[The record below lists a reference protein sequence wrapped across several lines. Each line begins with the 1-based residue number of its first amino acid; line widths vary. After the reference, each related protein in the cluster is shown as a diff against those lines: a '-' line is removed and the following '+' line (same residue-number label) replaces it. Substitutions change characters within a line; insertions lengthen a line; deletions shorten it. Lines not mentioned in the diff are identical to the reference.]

1 MWYNV
6 STTKQHTRY
15 GGKFR
20 ATVYSQLSLADIYK
34 DCQDLFLSDK
44 PAFFSLL
51 ENYIDFEK
59 FIPPTFYNAFY
70 QNFGRKRKYPLHAF
84 IASLIFQ
91 KVATIPTDSL
101 LILLLHLCKELRDF
115 CGFHK
120 VPDASKF
127 TRFKQEFEPYLKQMF
142 HSLVDYTEPIC
153 QALDKNLASSL
164 IFDTSGI
171 EAYVTENNPKYV
183 NNIIKQLKAYHKSL
197 GDKASFDPYA
207 KAYQSMPSQ
216 AASNPQVKQLHI
228 NGHFCYVHKF
238 AILTN
243 ALGIV
248 RHVAFLDEE
257 FKSAH
262 PELIVEKKSDSPD
275 EDKSIGDSSSL
286 QPVLKDFFTLHPNIH
301 PHTFLGDAAFDK
313 LDHYTFLRNDCKFQ
327 NMLIPLNP
335 RNSSSLPKVG
345 YNEFGYPLC
354 PEDSSLV
361 MKYHGITN
369 EKGRSNRVKWG
380 CPKVRLLKGQWVCDC
395 PNPCST
401 AKRGRTTY
409 TNDSSILRN
418 YPGVQRGTPQ
428 WDKEYK
434 NRAIIEQIIQHLK
447 GNMCIANR
455 KTSNLATTKADVYL
469 ACIASLF
476 TVILADR
483 LKKPE
488 YIRSMKPLIA

>member
-1 MWYNV
+1 M
-6 STTKQHTRY
+6 
-15 GGKFR
+15 

-91 KVATIPTDSL
+91 KVATI
-101 LILLLHLCKELRDF
+101 
-115 CGFHK
+115 
-120 VPDASKF
+120 
-127 TRFKQEFEPYLKQMF
+127 
-142 HSLVDYTEPIC
+142 
-153 QALDKNLASSL
+153 
-164 IFDTSGI
+164 
-171 EAYVTENNPKYV
+171 
-183 NNIIKQLKAYHKSL
+183 
-197 GDKASFDPYA
+197 
-207 KAYQSMPSQ
+207 
-216 AASNPQVKQLHI
+216 
-228 NGHFCYVHKF
+228 
-238 AILTN
+238 
-243 ALGIV
+243 
-248 RHVAFLDEE
+248 
-257 FKSAH
+257 
-262 PELIVEKKSDSPD
+262 
-275 EDKSIGDSSSL
+275 
-286 QPVLKDFFTLHPNIH
+286 TLHPNIH

-335 RNSSSLPKVG
+335 RNSSSSLPKVG

-434 NRAIIEQIIQHLK
+434 NRAIIEQTIQHLK

-455 KTSNLATTKADVYL
+455 KTSNPATTKADVYL